1 MSAELFLNNDKNP
14 IKSTAN
20 GISAKTS
27 ISSEKKEGTS
37 LFDSLMQEA
46 KSTVND
52 DKTPNSEEKKDV
64 KSTVNNDKT
73 PNSEE
78 KKETKNTV
86 NDDKNLNSEE
96 KKETKNS
103 VTKEKNLETEEKKES
118 KNSFTEEK
126 KLYKNI
132 STEEK
137 LLSKN
142 KENETP
148 QLTDTKEKISTSD
161 IEKTPEETKNTS
173 IKKLVDKL
181 VNIVVNAA
189 KEIFDKNS
197 GKELSPSELTKTI
210 EKLVDVK
217 LNSLDDK
224 SKLKVLMNEKL
235 NIVGDSLEII
245 KKEVKSLINN
255 KELKN
260 DVSSSEV
267 KTVLLDEVKS
277 VKENIKDIKKEIV
290 AVEGTKKNEPII
302 NDKAGTKSDKIEINK
317 KIIND
322 IDNTISSIDEDTDDI
337 EVLISK
343 INKNDNK
350 NDNTKDSSQKE
361 DKELKVI
368 KEKVDHKVETIKES
382 IVEIKDKVSDIII
395 VNTTNKEVN
404 ITKENGT
411 KKSAKQ
417 ESSDLDGEKPLIA
430 KMFLNA
436 QKTSK
441 EQTSLEQVKDAK
453 INILDKKTIESVKSS
468 AEKLELNIEDTDVK
482 HLEEE
487 GKKPISKDKADELK
501 TNTLINNK
509 SLNKVLIHQKVEAN
523 NVVEI
528 KNNVNMSSV
537 KEDDKAVEIVVPK
550 EIIPTLQNK
559 IISAQ
564 QKVGSFMSDVARNMY
579 LNYKPPVT
587 AFRVNLNPANL
598 GSISI
603 IMKAN
608 KIDNS
613 LTVSMNLSNS
623 NTMEAFTENKAVL
636 QNAIQRQFNESSNV
650 SIDFNMQDK
659 NSEQQFSQEQQRGN
673 QNANDADN
681 QTTNESNE
689 DEEKELIANNDY
701 M

>member
-1 MSAELFLNNDKNP
+1 LSAELFLNNDKNP

-118 KNSFTEEK
+118 KNSFTKEK

-302 NDKAGTKSDKIEINK
+302 NDKADIKSDKIEINK

-343 INKNDNK
+343 INK

-523 NVVEI
+523 NGIEI
-528 KNNVNMSSV
+528 KNNVNMNSV

-689 DEEKELIANNDY
+689 DEEKELIENNDY

>member
-1 MSAELFLNNDKNP
+1 LSAELFLNNDKSP
-14 IKSTAN
+14 IKSN
-20 GISAKTS
+20 GISAKPGV
-27 ISSEKKEGTS
+27 SSEKKEGTS

-52 DKTPNSEEKKDV
+52 DKT
-64 KSTVNNDKT
+64 T
-73 PNSEE
+73 NSEE
-78 KKETKNTV
+78 KKE
-86 NDDKNLNSEE
+86 D
-96 KKETKNS
+96 KNS
-103 VTKEKNLETEEKKES
+103 VKKEKNSESDEKKES
-118 KNSFTEEK
+118 KVIGKETKSSETNEKKELNSSVTEEK

-132 STEEK
+132 TTEEK

-142 KENETP
+142 KETITH
-148 QLTDTKEKISTSD
+148 QTTDNKEKISTSD
-161 IEKTPEETKNTS
+161 IEKLPEETKNTS
-173 IKKLVDKL
+173 IKKLVNKL

-197 GKELSPSELTKTI
+197 GKELTPSELKTTI

-217 LNSLDDK
+217 LNSLEDK
-224 SKLKVLMNEKL
+224 NKLKALMDEKL
-235 NIVGDSLEII
+235 NIVTDSLKII
-245 KKEVKSLINN
+245 KKEVKSLISN
-255 KELKN
+255 KETKN
-260 DVSSSEV
+260 DTLATEV

-277 VKENIKDIKKEIV
+277 VKENIKDLKKEIV
-290 AVEGTKKNEPII
+290 EVKGIKKNESTV
-302 NDKAGTKSDKIEINK
+302 NDKEDTKSDKIETNK
-317 KIIND
+317 KIISD
-322 IDNTISSIDEDTDDI
+322 IDNTLSSIDENTDDI

-343 INKNDNK
+343 INKNDNIK
-350 NDNTKDSSQKE
+350 TTSQKE
-361 DKELKVI
+361 IKELKI
-368 KEKVDHKVETIKES
+368 IEEKVDSKVESIKES
-382 IVEIKDKVSDIII
+382 LVEIKDKVSDIII

-404 ITKENGT
+404 SIKE
-411 KKSAKQ
+411 KSTGKSIKQ
-417 ESSDLDGEKPLIA
+417 DSADLDGEKPLIA

-453 INILDKKTIESVKSS
+453 ANIMDKKTIESVKNS
-468 AEKLELNIEDTDVK
+468 AEKLELNIDDTDVK

-523 NVVEI
+523 NVVES
-528 KNNVNMSSV
+528 KNNVTANSAIEKDEV
-537 KEDDKAVEIVVPK
+537 VEIVVPK

-564 QKVGSFMSDVARNMY
+564 QKVGSFMNDVARNMY

-608 KIDNS
+608 KVDNS

-623 NTMEAFTENKAVL
+623 NTMEAFTENKAAL

-659 NSEQQFSQEQQRGN
+659 NSEQQFSQENKRGN
-673 QNANDADN
+673 QDSNDTDN
-681 QTTNESNE
+681 QSSDESNE
-689 DEEKELIANNDY
+689 DEEKELIENNDY

>member
-52 DKTPNSEEKKDV
+52 
-64 KSTVNNDKT
+64 DKT

-404 ITKENGT
+404 ITKENST
-411 KKSAKQ
+411 KKSTKQ

-523 NVVEI
+523 NGIEI
-528 KNNVNMSSV
+528 KNNVNMNSV

-689 DEEKELIANNDY
+689 DEEKELIENNDY